1 MKSLERRK
9 NIIDILKQHGEIKVK
24 EISKILGEKE
34 NNIRR
39 DIRILRDMELLSKTY
54 GGIKALSEDNFI
66 EKFFYNEINN
76 NFEKELIAQKALEYI
91 KENESIFLGSGT
103 TVFKLAEVL
112 NQYNYPLNIVTIS
125 LPIATLL
132 AKKNNFNLIFIGG
145 TLIRENFSF
154 EGSMVEQFLNYFNID
169 KAFIGV
175 RGFSY
180 DHGFTIPAI
189 EQATMLKALAKL
201 SEEIIVLV
209 DHTKFLKKC
218 LVILSTFTDELIK
231 NKIKKVITDKG
242 TPTKDI
248 ERLRTEG
255 TEVIIV

>member
-1 MKSLERRK
+1 MKSSERRK
-9 NIIDILKQHGEIKVK
+9 NIIDILNQHSEIKVK

-39 DIRILRDMELLSKTY
+39 DIRILRDMELLFKTH
-54 GGIKALSEDNFI
+54 GGIKTLGEDNLI
-66 EKFFYNEINN
+66 EKFFYNKIQN
-76 NFEKELIAQKALEYI
+76 NFEKELIAKKALEYI
-91 KENESIFLGSGT
+91 NENESIFLGSGT

-112 NQYNYPLNIVTIS
+112 NQYNHPLNIVTIS
-125 LPIATLL
+125 LPVATLL

-145 TLIRENFSF
+145 TLIKENFSF
-154 EGSMVEQFLNYFNID
+154 EGSMMEQLLKYFNVD

-180 DHGFTIPAI
+180 DHGFTIPSI
-189 EQATMLKALAKL
+189 EQAITVKALARL

-218 LVILSTFTDELIK
+218 LVIVSTFDDELIK
-231 NKIKKVITDKG
+231 NKIRKVITDKE
-242 TPTKDI
+242 TSYKDI
-248 ERLRTEG
+248 ERLKTEG
-255 TEVIIV
+255 VEVISV